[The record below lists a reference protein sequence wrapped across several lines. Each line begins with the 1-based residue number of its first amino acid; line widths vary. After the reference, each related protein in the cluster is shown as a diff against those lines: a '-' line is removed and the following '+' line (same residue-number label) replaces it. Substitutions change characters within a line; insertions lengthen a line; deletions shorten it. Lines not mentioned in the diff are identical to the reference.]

1 MIMHLKA
8 IVKQLGKV
16 AENTKQ
22 RIRRIRRA
30 AQDKVK
36 LGKDG
41 KLGPG
46 ISEDDA
52 FRAAKEIDAV
62 TEECIKKLN
71 EVVEAKKDDVMKV

>member
-1 MIMHLKA
+1 M
-8 IVKQLGKV
+8 
-16 AENTKQ
+16 
-22 RIRRIRRA
+22 RRIRRA

-52 FRAAKEIDAV
+52 FRSGKEIDSV
-62 TEECIKKLN
+62 TEECIRKLDQI
-71 EVVEAKKDDVMKV
+71 VQAKQDDVMQI

>member
-1 MIMHLKA
+1 M
-8 IVKQLGKV
+8 KQLGKV
-16 AENTKQ
+16 AESTKQ
-22 RIRRIRRA
+22 RLRRIRRA

-52 FRAAKEIDAV
+52 FRAGKEIDAV
-62 TEECIKKLN
+62 TEECVKKLN
-71 EVVEAKKDDVMKV
+71 DVAQQKKDDVMKV